1 MKRGLVLPSIGVAAL
16 TALVFVAVAVAGNP
30 HFVGSPTVT
39 RTANTLTVDGKVAG
53 LGNEPFIR
61 VVVSADAACVN
72 PGSNKPKAANKQS
85 FSASGIFPV
94 QNGKADFSVT
104 LTATFQ
110 PDCSPPMTVEFSN
123 VSVEVFLCTTQD
135 PSSCST
141 TATLSRSFGGTF

>member
-1 MKRGLVLPSIGVAAL
+1 MKRGLVLPSIGVAAVA
-16 TALVFVAVAVAGNP
+16 ALVFVAVAVAGNP

-39 RTANTLTVDGKVAG
+39 RTDNSLTVAGKVAG
-53 LGNEPFIR
+53 LGNEPFIL

-72 PGSNKPKAANKQS
+72 PGTKKPKAANKQS
-85 FSASGIFPV
+85 FSASDTFPV

-110 PDCSPPMTVEFSN
+110 PSCTPPMTAEFSN

-135 PSSCST
+135 VSSCST
-141 TATLSRSFGGTF
+141 TPTLSRSFPGTF